1 MRYFET
7 PRPRLFAHRGA
18 SGLRPENTLDA
29 FAAGIEDG
37 ASILEMDV
45 HASSDGQIVVIH
57 DDTLDRTTDGRGSV
71 SACSLTDLRKLDAGC
86 RFADGDG
93 EHRYRGKG
101 IRIPTF
107 SEVLYAFPDTPLNV
121 EIKQL
126 DPPIESLV
134 FDLLERTHARD
145 RVLLA
150 AGEDA
155 IMARIRAGER
165 ALTGFSESEATEF
178 VGRCASGDFNGYLP
192 PGVALQV
199 PRRYQG
205 IEVVTPALVQCA
217 HALDVEVHVW
227 TVNEEIE
234 METLLDIGVDGIM
247 SDFPGRGAYVLSRR
261 GLVQRTRVLD

>member
-1 MRYFET
+1 VRYFET

-18 SGLRPENTLDA
+18 SGLRPENTLVA

-37 ASILEMDV
+37 ASMLEMDV

-57 DDTLDRTTDGRGSV
+57 DDTLDRTTDGTGSV
-71 SACSLTDLRKLDAGC
+71 SACSLTDLRKLDAGY

-165 ALTGFSESEATEF
+165 ALTGFSESEAREF
-178 VGRCASGDFNGYLP
+178 VGRCASGDFNGYRP

-205 IEVVTPALVQCA
+205 IEVVTPALIQCA

-227 TVNEEIE
+227 TVNEQDDMLRLIE
-234 METLLDIGVDGIM
+234 WGVDGIITDYPDRLAAILN
-247 SDFPGRGAYVLSRR
+247 SQARVI
-261 GLVQRTRVLD
+261 VQD

>member
-1 MRYFET
+1 MRFFET
-7 PRPRLFAHRGA
+7 ASPRLFAHRGA
-18 SGLRPENTLDA
+18 SGIRPENTLDS
-29 FAAGIEDG
+29 FAAGLEDG

-45 HASSDGQIVVIH
+45 HASSDGHVVVIH
-57 DDTLDRTTDGRGSV
+57 DDTLDRTTDGTGAV
-71 SACSLTDLRKLDAGC
+71 SAYSLTELRKLDAGY
-86 RFADGDG
+86 RFGDGDG
-93 EHRYRGKG
+93 EHPYRGKG

-107 SEVLYAFPDTPLNV
+107 SEVLGAFPDTPLNV

-126 DPPIESLV
+126 DPPIEPLV
-134 FDLLERTHARD
+134 FELLDRTRARD

-155 IMARIRAGER
+155 VMARIRAGDH
-165 ALTGFSESEATEF
+165 ALTGFSEAEATEF
-178 VGRCASGDFNGYLP
+178 VGRCASGDFNGYGP

-199 PRRYQG
+199 PHWYQG

-234 METLLDIGVDGIM
+234 IEALLDIGVDGIM
-247 SDFPGRGAYVLSRR
+247 SDFPGRVSYVLSRR
-261 GLVQRTRVLD
+261 GLAQRTRGLD

>member
-1 MRYFET
+1 VRFFET

-29 FAAGIEDG
+29 FAAGLEDG

-45 HASSDGQIVVIH
+45 HASSDGQVVVIH
-57 DDTLDRTTDGRGSV
+57 DDTLDRTTDGTGPV
-71 SACSLTDLRKLDAGC
+71 SSYPLTELRKLDAGY
-86 RFADGDG
+86 RFVNGEG
-93 EHRYRGKG
+93 EHSSRGKG

-107 SEVLYAFPDTPLNV
+107 SEVLYAFPDASLNV

-126 DPPIESLV
+126 DPPIEPLV
-134 FDLLERTHARD
+134 FELLERACAWD

-150 AGEDA
+150 AGEDS
-155 IMARIRAGER
+155 IMARIRAGGH
-165 ALTGFSESEATEF
+165 ALTGFSESEATEL
-178 VGRCASGDFNGYLP
+178 VGRCASGDLEGYRP

-199 PRRYQG
+199 PHWYQG
-205 IEVVTPALVQCA
+205 IEVVTPALVRCV

-247 SDFPGRGAYVLSRR
+247 SDYPGRGAHVLSRR
-261 GLVQRTRVLD
+261 GLAQRIRGLD